1 MTELAN
7 GIGFSLSDLA
17 KLCEEAEGKDKAVIT
32 DPGKILAMIDKI
44 EGLEAD
50 LDSAIE
56 VAFNRGAKNWVEMNY
71 PDHFKRLD
79 AFEPTP

>member
-32 DPGKILAMIDKI
+32 DPGKILEMIDKI

-50 LDSAIE
+50 LDSAVE
-56 VAFNRGAKNWVEMNY
+56 VAFKSGATDWVRLNY
-71 PDHFKRLD
+71 PQMFARLS
-79 AFEPTP
+79 TP